1 MQNTTNKADDK
12 LLEAIYESDVELFK
26 EALKEGA
33 NINGVV
39 SEEQDEEFDFQEGE
53 SYLST
58 ALDIAL
64 SPLAYI
70 PYDKKGNDKQ
80 KYESNH
86 AKAFEILNALKAL
99 NPDESKADFK
109 AKDRLES
116 ILETRDMEL
125 YDDPAVYGY
134 ADFEEEMSEEEWI
147 SEDPIKEYLESFEKS
162 LES

>member
-1 MQNTTNKADDK
+1 MPNNKADNK

-26 EALKEGA
+26 AALKEGA
-33 NINGVV
+33 NISGVV
-39 SEEQDEEFDFQEGE
+39 SEEQEEEFDFQEGE

-64 SPLAYI
+64 SPLI
-70 PYDKKGNDKQ
+70 EMPYDKEGFNKQ

-86 AKAFEILNALKAL
+86 VKAFEILNTLKAL

-109 AKDRLES
+109 AKDRLDS
-116 ILETRDMEL
+116 IIETRDMEL

-134 ADFEEEMSEEEWI
+134 ADFEDEMSENEWLD
-147 SEDPIKEYLESFEKS
+147 SDPIKEYLESLEK
-162 LES
+162 EYE